1 MISENGA
8 DALIC
13 GLSDIENPLFIN
25 LWETHNPQL
34 TLKFRISRR
43 IKDGAFLSAATGD
56 RRLQVFSKRDTPSKH
71 HKRDED
77 IKRYEPQKGVG
88 VGHDF

>member
-13 GLSDIENPLFIN
+13 GLSDIENPLPIYKFMVN
-25 LWETHNPQL
+25 PLPPTHP
-34 TLKFRISRR
+34 
-43 IKDGAFLSAATGD
+43 FLSAATGD
-56 RRLQVFSKRDTPSKH
+56 GRLQVFSKRDTPSKH

-77 IKRYEPQKGVG
+77 IKRYEPKNGVG